1 MNYYVIENYE
11 FCNDKFALVRHLLFY
26 DHNFQSLRERDTDLI
41 LYYSAFT
48 NYLPEYFHKLAFWID
63 APSLYWKWHQKS
75 QVLSRI
81 STATVDIRDFG
92 RKKLKNSW
100 MCSKA
105 VKKLKIRFENRKK
118 IVQVNLWCKNN
129 NVTIITL
136 WKYYYMI
143 IFRRSAM
150 KYVCII

>member
-1 MNYYVIENYE
+1 M
-11 FCNDKFALVRHLLFY
+11 RHLLFY
-26 DHNFQSLRERDTDLI
+26 HHNFQSLRERDTDLI

-48 NYLPEYFHKLAFWID
+48 NYLSEYFHKLAFWIE
-63 APSLYWKWHQKS
+63 APSLYWKWHQNS

-81 STATVDIRDFG
+81 LTATVSIRDFG
-92 RKKLKNSW
+92 QKSSKTLECVRNLSKSSKFGSKIAKNI
-100 MCSKA
+100 
-105 VKKLKIRFENRKK
+105 VKN

-129 NVTIITL
+129 NETIITL